1 MWDMHVTPFC
11 LSVVAIVVTRVRSP
25 GTILSAQQPDA
36 RTSGRHRSTVSDR
49 DGRESVDTVLL
60 SYPVTSRVLVEALKM
75 EAEPKA

>member
-36 RTSGRHRSTVSDR
+36 RTPGRHRSTVSDR

-60 SYPVTSRVLVEALKM
+60 SYPVTWW
-75 EAEPKA
+75 